1 MKVNRIYQIV
11 AIIVIVVLSSVIL
24 FIPNPIGQKYP
35 WTYQNIQD
43 KKKELISVSETLSD
57 NERKIQSLKQNL
69 QDLKKREKD
78 SAEDVSQ
85 LKKGM
90 KDYDLQIDIPSFL
103 ITLEQK
109 AYETGVDLLI
119 GYNSLITTKGSS
131 STQDPTLDEN
141 GSPAE
146 SSTEG
151 GVVDEKG
158 EQGTPQENKA
168 SEKTTE
174 GIEVNES
181 TTKENSTSETTTKG
195 TEVNES
201 TTKENGT
208 SETTTK
214 GTEANDSTANTEDS
228 KDGENKE
235 EDKGPKIDN
244 NVKIPT
250 IDSIDVTT
258 IPIEVKGTFF
268 KVRDYLK
275 FLDELGLIEPSSV
288 KMTTDGMEV
297 TAEITLNIFH
307 WKGVE

>member
-90 KDYDLQIDIPSFL
+90 KDSDLQIDIPSFL

-141 GSPAE
+141 GAPAE

-158 EQGTPQENKA
+158 EQGTSQENKA

-174 GIEVNES
+174 GI
-181 TTKENSTSETTTKG
+181 
-195 TEVNES
+195 EVNES

-288 KMTTDGMEV
+288 KMTTDGSEV

-307 WKGVE
+307 WKGVD

>member
-90 KDYDLQIDIPSFL
+90 KDSDLQIDIPSFL

-141 GSPAE
+141 GAPAE

-151 GVVDEKG
+151 GVVDEKS

-174 GIEVNES
+174 GI
-181 TTKENSTSETTTKG
+181 
-195 TEVNES
+195 EVNES

-307 WKGVE
+307 WKGVD

>member
-1 MKVNRIYQIV
+1 MKANRIRIYQIL
-11 AIIVIVVLSSVIL
+11 AIIMIVVLSAVIL
-24 FIPNPIGQKYP
+24 FMPNLIEQKYP
-35 WTYQNIQD
+35 WTYQNIQE
-43 KKKELISVSETLSD
+43 KKNELISVSETLSG
-57 NERKIQSLKQNL
+57 NEREIQHLKQNL
-69 QDLKKREKD
+69 QDLKKREKEA
-78 SAEDVSQ
+78 AEDVSQ

-90 KDYDLQIDIPSFL
+90 KDADLQRDIPSFL

-131 STQDPTLDEN
+131 SHQAPT
-141 GSPAE
+141 AE

-151 GVVDEKG
+151 GVDDDKSG
-158 EQGTPQENKA
+158 QGTPQENKA
-168 SEKTTE
+168 SDKTTE

-181 TTKENSTSETTTKG
+181 TTKENKASDKTTKE
-195 TEVNES
+195 TEANES
-201 TTKENGT
+201 TTKA
-208 SETTTK
+208 K
-214 GTEANDSTANTEDS
+214 DS

-235 EDKGPKIDN
+235 EDKGPKINN

-258 IPIEVKGTFF
+258 IPIEIKGTFF

-275 FLDELGLIEPSSV
+275 FLDELGLVEPSSI
-288 KMTTDGMEV
+288 KMTTDGLEV

-307 WKGVE
+307 GEEGVNIE

>member
-43 KKKELISVSETLSD
+43 KKKELISVSETLSG
-57 NERKIQSLKQNL
+57 NEREIQHLKQNL
-69 QDLKKREKD
+69 QDLKKREKEA
-78 SAEDVSQ
+78 AEDVSQ

-90 KDYDLQIDIPSFL
+90 KDADLQRDIPSFL

-131 STQDPTLDEN
+131 SHQAPT
-141 GSPAE
+141 AE

-151 GVVDEKG
+151 GVDDDKSG
-158 EQGTPQENKA
+158 QGTPQENKA
-168 SEKTTE
+168 SDKTTKE
-174 GIEVNES
+174 TEANES
-181 TTKENSTSETTTKG
+181 TTKAK
-195 TEVNES
+195 
-201 TTKENGT
+201 
-208 SETTTK
+208 
-214 GTEANDSTANTEDS
+214 DS

-235 EDKGPKIDN
+235 EDKGPKINN

-307 WKGVE
+307 WKGVD

>member
-1 MKVNRIYQIV
+1 M
-11 AIIVIVVLSSVIL
+11 IIVLSSVIL

-43 KKKELISVSETLSD
+43 KKKELISVSGTLSD

-69 QDLKKREKD
+69 QDLKRREKD
-78 SAEDVSQ
+78 VAEDVSQ
-85 LKKGM
+85 LKKGI
-90 KDYDLQIDIPSFL
+90 KDSDLQIDIPSFL

-141 GSPAE
+141 GAPAE

-158 EQGTPQENKA
+158 GQDTSQENKA

-181 TTKENSTSETTTKG
+181 TTKENGDSEKTTKE
-195 TEVNES
+195 TEVNEP
-201 TTKENGT
+201 TTK
-208 SETTTK
+208 
-214 GTEANDSTANTEDS
+214 TEDS

-307 WKGVE
+307 GKGWTNIE

>member
-1 MKVNRIYQIV
+1 MKANRIKIYQIL
-11 AIIVIVVLSSVIL
+11 AIIMIVVLSAVIL
-24 FIPNPIGQKYP
+24 FMPNLIEQKYP

-43 KKKELISVSETLSD
+43 KKNELVSVSETLSG
-57 NERKIQSLKQNL
+57 NEREIQHLKQNL
-69 QDLKKREKD
+69 QDLKKREKKA
-78 SAEDVSQ
+78 AEDVSQ

-90 KDYDLQIDIPSFL
+90 KDADFQRDIPSFL

-131 STQDPTLDEN
+131 SHQDPT
-141 GSPAE
+141 AE

-151 GVVDEKG
+151 GVDDDKSG
-158 EQGTPQENKA
+158 QGTPQENKT
-168 SEKTTE
+168 SDKTTE

-181 TTKENSTSETTTKG
+181 TTKENKASDKTTKE
-195 TEVNES
+195 TEANES
-201 TTKENGT
+201 TTGDPEK
-208 SETTTK
+208 TTK
-214 GTEANDSTANTEDS
+214 ETEVNGSTTKAEDT

-235 EDKGPKIDN
+235 EDKGPKINN

-258 IPIEVKGTFF
+258 IPIEIKGTFF

-275 FLDELGLIEPSSV
+275 FLDELGLVEPSSI
-288 KMTTDGMEV
+288 KMTTDGLEV

-307 WKGVE
+307 GEGGVNIE

>member
-1 MKVNRIYQIV
+1 M
-11 AIIVIVVLSSVIL
+11 IVVLSSVIL

-43 KKKELISVSETLSD
+43 KKKELISVSGTLSD

-69 QDLKKREKD
+69 QDLKRREKD
-78 SAEDVSQ
+78 VAEDVSQ
-85 LKKGM
+85 LKKGI
-90 KDYDLQIDIPSFL
+90 KDSDLQIDIPSFL

-131 STQDPTLDEN
+131 STQEPTLDEN
-141 GSPAE
+141 GAPAE

-151 GVVDEKG
+151 GVNDGKS

-174 GIEVNES
+174 GIEVNQSTSKENGETDKTTKGTEASES
-181 TTKENSTSETTTKG
+181 TTK
-195 TEVNES
+195 EVNES
-201 TTKENGT
+201 TTK
-208 SETTTK
+208 
-214 GTEANDSTANTEDS
+214 TEAS

-235 EDKGPKIDN
+235 EDKGPKINN
-244 NVKIPT
+244 NVTIPT

-307 WKGVE
+307 GKGWTNIE

>member
-1 MKVNRIYQIV
+1 M
-11 AIIVIVVLSSVIL
+11 IIVLSSVIL

-35 WTYQNIQD
+35 WTYQNIQ
-43 KKKELISVSETLSD
+43 KKKNELISVSETLSG

-69 QDLKKREKD
+69 QDLQKREKD
-78 SAEDVSQ
+78 VAGDVSQ

-90 KDYDLQIDIPSFL
+90 KDSDLQIDIPSFL

-131 STQDPTLDEN
+131 SNQDPTLDEN
-141 GSPAE
+141 GAPAE

-151 GVVDEKG
+151 GVNDGKS

-174 GIEVNES
+174 GIEVNQSTSKENGETDKTTKGTEASES
-181 TTKENSTSETTTKG
+181 TTK
-195 TEVNES
+195 EVNES
-201 TTKENGT
+201 TTK
-208 SETTTK
+208 
-214 GTEANDSTANTEDS
+214 TEAS

-235 EDKGPKIDN
+235 EDKGPKINN

-288 KMTTDGMEV
+288 KMTTDGQVV

-307 WKGVE
+307 GKGWTNIE

>member
-1 MKVNRIYQIV
+1 M
-11 AIIVIVVLSSVIL
+11 IIVLSSVIL

-35 WTYQNIQD
+35 WTYQNIQ
-43 KKKELISVSETLSD
+43 KKKNELISVSETLSG

-69 QDLKKREKD
+69 QDLQKREKD
-78 SAEDVSQ
+78 VAGDVSQ

-90 KDYDLQIDIPSFL
+90 KDSDLQIDIPSFL

-131 STQDPTLDEN
+131 SNQEPTLDEN
-141 GSPAE
+141 GDPAE

-151 GVVDEKG
+151 GVNDGKS

-174 GIEVNES
+174 GIEVNQSTSKENGKTDKTTKGTEASES
-181 TTKENSTSETTTKG
+181 TTK
-195 TEVNES
+195 EVNES
-201 TTKENGT
+201 TTK
-208 SETTTK
+208 
-214 GTEANDSTANTEDS
+214 TEAS

-235 EDKGPKIDN
+235 EDKGPKINN

-288 KMTTDGMEV
+288 KMTTDGQVV

-307 WKGVE
+307 GKGWTNIE

>member
-90 KDYDLQIDIPSFL
+90 KDSDLQIDIPSFL

-119 GYNSLITTKGSS
+119 GYNSLITTKSSS

-141 GSPAE
+141 GAPAE

-181 TTKENSTSETTTKG
+181 TTKENGDSEKTTKE
-195 TEVNES
+195 TEVNEP
-201 TTKENGT
+201 TTK
-208 SETTTK
+208 
-214 GTEANDSTANTEDS
+214 TEDS

-244 NVKIPT
+244 NVKIPN

-307 WKGVE
+307 GKGWTNIE

>member
-90 KDYDLQIDIPSFL
+90 KDSDLQIDIPSFL

-141 GSPAE
+141 GAPAE

-151 GVVDEKG
+151 GVVDEKS

-181 TTKENSTSETTTKG
+181 TTKENGDSEKTTKE

-201 TTKENGT
+201 TTK
-208 SETTTK
+208 
-214 GTEANDSTANTEDS
+214 TEDS

-307 WKGVE
+307 WKGVD

>member
-90 KDYDLQIDIPSFL
+90 KDSDLQIDIPSFL

-141 GSPAE
+141 GAPAE

-181 TTKENSTSETTTKG
+181 TTKENGDSEKTTKE

-201 TTKENGT
+201 TTK
-208 SETTTK
+208 
-214 GTEANDSTANTEDS
+214 TEDS

-307 WKGVE
+307 WKGVD

>member
-90 KDYDLQIDIPSFL
+90 KDSDLQIDIPSFL

-141 GSPAE
+141 GAPAE
-146 SSTEG
+146 SSTEGGVTEG

-158 EQGTPQENKA
+158 EQGIPQENKA

-181 TTKENSTSETTTKG
+181 N
-195 TEVNES
+195 
-201 TTKENGT
+201 TKENGD
-208 SETTTK
+208 SEKTTK
-214 GTEANDSTANTEDS
+214 GTEANDSTAKTEDS

-307 WKGVE
+307 WKGVD

>member
-57 NERKIQSLKQNL
+57 KERKIQSLKQNL

-90 KDYDLQIDIPSFL
+90 KDSDLQIDIPSFL

-141 GSPAE
+141 SATAE
-146 SSTEG
+146 SSTE
-151 GVVDEKG
+151 
-158 EQGTPQENKA
+158 GTPQENKA

-181 TTKENSTSETTTKG
+181 N
-195 TEVNES
+195 
-201 TTKENGT
+201 TKENGT

-214 GTEANDSTANTEDS
+214 GTEANDSTAKTEDS

-307 WKGVE
+307 WKGVD

>member
-11 AIIVIVVLSSVIL
+11 AIIMIVVLSSVIL

-90 KDYDLQIDIPSFL
+90 KDSDLQIDIPSFL

-109 AYETGVDLLI
+109 AYETGVNLLI

-141 GSPAE
+141 GAPAE

-151 GVVDEKG
+151 GVVDEKS

-181 TTKENSTSETTTKG
+181 TTKENGDSEKTTKE

-201 TTKENGT
+201 TTK
-208 SETTTK
+208 
-214 GTEANDSTANTEDS
+214 TEDS

-307 WKGVE
+307 WKGVD

>member
-90 KDYDLQIDIPSFL
+90 KDSDLQIDIPSFL

-141 GSPAE
+141 GAPAE

-151 GVVDEKG
+151 GVVDEKS

-181 TTKENSTSETTTKG
+181 TTKENGTSETTTKG

-201 TTKENGT
+201 TAK
-208 SETTTK
+208 
-214 GTEANDSTANTEDS
+214 TEDS

-307 WKGVE
+307 WKGVD

>member
-90 KDYDLQIDIPSFL
+90 KDSDLQIDIPSFL

-141 GSPAE
+141 GAPAE

-151 GVVDEKG
+151 GVVDEKS

-181 TTKENSTSETTTKG
+181 TTKENGDSEKTTKE

-201 TTKENGT
+201 TTK
-208 SETTTK
+208 
-214 GTEANDSTANTEDS
+214 TEDS

-288 KMTTDGMEV
+288 KMTTDGQVV

-307 WKGVE
+307 GKGWTNIE

>member
-90 KDYDLQIDIPSFL
+90 KDSDLQIDIPSFL

-131 STQDPTLDEN
+131 STQDPILDEN
-141 GSPAE
+141 GAPAE

-151 GVVDEKG
+151 GVVDEKS

-181 TTKENSTSETTTKG
+181 TTKEN
-195 TEVNES
+195 
-201 TTKENGT
+201 GT

-214 GTEANDSTANTEDS
+214 GTEANESTAKTEDS

-244 NVKIPT
+244 NVKIPI

-307 WKGVE
+307 WKGVD

>member
-1 MKVNRIYQIV
+1 M
-11 AIIVIVVLSSVIL
+11 IVVLSSVIL

-90 KDYDLQIDIPSFL
+90 KDSDLQIDIPSFL

-141 GSPAE
+141 GAPAE

-151 GVVDEKG
+151 GVVDEKS

-181 TTKENSTSETTTKG
+181 TTKEN
-195 TEVNES
+195 
-201 TTKENGT
+201 GT

-214 GTEANDSTANTEDS
+214 GTEENDSTANTEDS

-288 KMTTDGMEV
+288 KMKTDGMEV

>member
-11 AIIVIVVLSSVIL
+11 AIIMIVVLSSVIL

-90 KDYDLQIDIPSFL
+90 KDSDLQIDIPSFL

-109 AYETGVDLLI
+109 AYETGVNLLI

-141 GSPAE
+141 GAPAE

-151 GVVDEKG
+151 GVVDEKS

-181 TTKENSTSETTTKG
+181 TTKENGDSEKTTKE

-201 TTKENGT
+201 TTK
-208 SETTTK
+208 
-214 GTEANDSTANTEDS
+214 TEDS

-244 NVKIPT
+244 NVTIPT

-307 WKGVE
+307 WKGVD

>member
-1 MKVNRIYQIV
+1 V

-90 KDYDLQIDIPSFL
+90 KDSDLQIDIPSFL

-141 GSPAE
+141 GAPAE

-151 GVVDEKG
+151 GVVDEKS

-174 GIEVNES
+174 GI
-181 TTKENSTSETTTKG
+181 
-195 TEVNES
+195 EVNES

-307 WKGVE
+307 WKGVD

>member
-90 KDYDLQIDIPSFL
+90 KDSDLQIDIPSFL

-141 GSPAE
+141 GAPAE

-151 GVVDEKG
+151 GVVDEKS

-181 TTKENSTSETTTKG
+181 TTKEN
-195 TEVNES
+195 
-201 TTKENGT
+201 GT

-214 GTEANDSTANTEDS
+214 GTEANDSTAKTEDS

-307 WKGVE
+307 WKGVD